1 MKTYIRKYAAGQGIA
16 GEESLKQVIVVTVA
30 SSSVTTVRSLIMARE
45 AFVAGSGS
53 KFRGSSSPRY
63 AQAIRG

>member
-30 SSSVTTVRSLIMARE
+30 SSSVTTVRSLTMGAGGSVARSRFSISVPTE
-45 AFVAGSGS
+45 TSVRF
-53 KFRGSSSPRY
+53 P
-63 AQAIRG
+63 